1 MVSFNSYIPPDIRC
15 FSSTPKLPT
24 HAQQFALSMAPPA
37 PTTSTTITVPSS
49 MQHPLPGLPNSRA
62 RTHKGSSMQH
72 PYHSRPRRASPLA
85 PAVHCTRLPQS
96 AHSHNP
102 TQRQSRIVPQRP
114 TPTQSQSTH
123 DTPQDTTVS
132 EHDPSHTQPTTI
144 IHPKV
149 SSTPTHSA
157 GYNTNAHPTRRTES
171 LAPHI
176 LAGWVV
182 PRW

>member
-1 MVSFNSYIPPDIRC
+1 MSGNEPGSNPGGWGRTILLYTIILLV
-15 FSSTPKLPT
+15 TLP
-24 HAQQFALSMAPPA
+24 QR
-37 PTTSTTITVPSS
+37 V
-49 MQHPLPGLPNSRA
+49 PNSRA

-123 DTPQDTTVS
+123 TTLHRTQQFLNTTPHTLSPQQQSTPKSVQRPHTPQDT
-132 EHDPSHTQPTTI
+132 I
-144 IHPKV
+144 
-149 SSTPTHSA
+149 
-157 GYNTNAHPTRRTES
+157 RTLIPRTS
-171 LAPHI
+171 NLTPHI